1 MRRILLIA
9 AVVVLGSLA
18 VATVAIAAGGAAS
31 VIGGAP
37 APVQQ
42 AATLTYTPA
51 TDATG
56 TDPTQPARVSV
67 VDGTLDTVT
76 LTGPKGPVAGTLDGG
91 QEVVG
96 EHRQARLR
104 RHLHL
109 GRQRQGRRRHRG
121 AARGHV
127 RHAAAEQ
134 EDPRHD
140 QHR

>member
-18 VATVAIAAGGAAS
+18 VAAVAIAAGGAAP

-51 TDATG
+51 TAATN

-67 VDGTLDTVT
+67 VDGTLETVT
-76 LTGPKGPVAGTLDGG
+76 LTGPKGPVAGTIAADKKSWTSTDKLAYGVTYTWGGSAKAVDGTAVPLAG
-91 QEVVG
+91 TFAT
-96 EHRQARLR
+96 R
-104 RHLHL
+104 
-109 GRQRQGRRRHRG
+109 
-121 AARGHV
+121 
-127 RHAAAEQ
+127 
-134 EDPRHD
+134 PPS
-140 QHR
+140 